1 MEHLQAH
8 VEKLFYKY
16 KKSSQIEELKWEVLS
31 NLEARVADLVADG
44 MELEEAMRVAIEQL
58 PSADQLVGEKR
69 KVYAAV
75 FMQEL
80 VQRVLLYT
88 LVAWVLTMPLRIW
101 GMGIL
106 LNHSLLALC
115 LLEGAVF
122 AALLGINRKTGKR
135 KAVELSLRSAFTLR
149 KTAWLLWGL
158 YMAVSVAYT
167 TALHFGSDIWFARE
181 ISLSGPY
188 QFATV
193 AVEYVL
199 PLVSII
205 VPLLLH
211 VVPDVMMQCEA
222 REED

>member
-44 MELEEAMRVAIEQL
+44 MELEEAMRVAIKQL

-80 VQRVLLYT
+80 VQRALLYT

-106 LNHSLLALC
+106 TICKSSSTSSWT
-115 LLEGAVF
+115 
-122 AALLGINRKTGKR
+122 RR
-135 KAVELSLRSAFTLR
+135 
-149 KTAWLLWGL
+149 
-158 YMAVSVAYT
+158 
-167 TALHFGSDIWFARE
+167 
-181 ISLSGPY
+181 
-188 QFATV
+188 
-193 AVEYVL
+193 
-199 PLVSII
+199 
-205 VPLLLH
+205 
-211 VVPDVMMQCEA
+211 
-222 REED
+222 